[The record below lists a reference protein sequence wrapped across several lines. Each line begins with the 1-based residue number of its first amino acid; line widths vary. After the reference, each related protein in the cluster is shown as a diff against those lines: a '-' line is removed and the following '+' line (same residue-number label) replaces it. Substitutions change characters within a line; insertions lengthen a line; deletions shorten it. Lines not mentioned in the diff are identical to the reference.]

1 MAFDLC
7 IGKKQSD
14 SFCISV
20 YFLPIIWYTVNTAIP
35 LGGEHM
41 NYLSVAEIAK
51 KWNISERSVRN
62 YCAQERIPGA
72 VLIGK
77 TWHIPENAEKPA
89 RSNGKKMP
97 VKTLLSILQEEKRTK
112 YAGGIYH
119 KTQIDLTYNSN
130 RIEGSRLTHDQTRYI
145 FETNTIGVENEVL
158 NVDDVI
164 ETSNHFRCIDL
175 IIDHAAST
183 LSEHFIKKPHHILK
197 TGTSDSRKDWF
208 AVGEYKRLPNEVGGM
223 QTSLPEEVA
232 DRMKALL
239 SDYNAVPKKTLDDI
253 LDFHVRFERIH
264 PFQDGNGRV
273 GRLIMFKEC
282 LKYNIVPFII
292 EENLKLFY
300 YRGLKEWYNEK
311 GYLTDTCLTAQDKY
325 KAYLDYFRIP
335 YEK

>member
-1 MAFDLC
+1 
-7 IGKKQSD
+7 
-14 SFCISV
+14 
-20 YFLPIIWYTVNTAIP
+20 
-35 LGGEHM
+35 M
-41 NYLSVAEIAK
+41 NYLSVAETAK

-89 RSNGKKMP
+89 RSNGKKTP
-97 VKTLLSILQEEKRTK
+97 VKTLLSILQEEKRSK

-130 RIEGSRLTHDQTRYI
+130 HIEGNRLTHDQTRYI

-158 NVDDVI
+158 DVDDVI

-183 LSEHFIKKPHHILK
+183 LSEHFIKKLHHILK

-292 EENLKLFY
+292 EENLKLLY

-335 YEK
+335 YGLRT

>member
-1 MAFDLC
+1 
-7 IGKKQSD
+7 
-14 SFCISV
+14 
-20 YFLPIIWYTVNTAIP
+20 
-35 LGGEHM
+35 M

-130 RIEGSRLTHDQTRYI
+130 HIEGSRLTHDQTRYM

-183 LSEHFIKKPHHILK
+183 LSEHFIKKLHHILK

-208 AVGEYKRLPNEVGGM
+208 AVSEYKRLPNEVGGM

-239 SDYNAVPKKTLDDI
+239 SDYNTVPKKTLDDI

-300 YRGLKEWYNEK
+300 YRGFKEWYNEK

-325 KAYLDYFRIP
+325 KAYLDYFRIR

>member
-1 MAFDLC
+1 
-7 IGKKQSD
+7 
-14 SFCISV
+14 
-20 YFLPIIWYTVNTAIP
+20 
-35 LGGEHM
+35 M

-89 RSNGKKMP
+89 RSNGKKTP
-97 VKTLLSILQEEKRTK
+97 VKTLLSILQEEKQTK

-130 RIEGSRLTHDQTRYI
+130 HIEGSRLTHDQTRYI
-145 FETNTIGVENEVL
+145 FETNTIGIENEVL

-183 LSEHFIKKPHHILK
+183 LSEHFIKKLHHILK
-197 TGTSDSRKDWF
+197 TSTSDFRKDWF